1 MSASSAHGGA
11 RPGAGRK
18 PGREPTRQVRV
29 PLSQVP
35 IVRAY
40 VEANRQPVLARD
52 PQPVSLIPSTVALTV
67 FASRVPA
74 GFPSP
79 ADDYVEDVIDLNRH
93 LIIHGHEPA
102 TFIVR
107 VEGWSMIGA
116 GIHDG
121 DEIVVDRALS
131 PRQGDIVVAIV
142 NGDLT
147 VKRLGKMGNELA
159 LLPENPHF
167 KPRTFKEQETLEIWG
182 VVTRCLRKLR
192 R

>member
-1 MSASSAHGGA
+1 MSASSSHGGA

-18 PGREPTRQVRV
+18 PAREPTRQVRV

-40 VEANRQPVLARD
+40 IEASRQPALARD

-93 LIIHGHEPA
+93 LIIQGHEPA
-102 TFIVR
+102 TFMVR

-121 DEIVVDRALS
+121 DEIMVDRALT

-147 VKRLGKMGNELA
+147 VKRLGKVGNELA

-167 KPRTFKEQETLEIWG
+167 KPKVFKGEETLEIWG